1 MRKFLSLLL
10 MLCVATCAFTVQ
22 SCSDDDEP
30 AAPWVPETVK
40 PILTG
45 VVNTNGGVA
54 LAGATVS
61 VGGKTATTDATGA
74 YTITDLTAGTA
85 EVKVSMGAEYSE
97 KVGNVMLEDDA
108 IATFNAVLIKA
119 NTKTEVETNVADPTG
134 TSESGT
140 VDAVYST
147 ETPNAT
153 SDAAA
158 ATQTVS
164 VVVENKEEIFEDP
177 DDELILS
184 SSIDVTNTNTKAS
197 VGSGITSMTLNTKSG
212 KAPKKDVK
220 VAVKTDVKPSKI
232 THAGKEVTN
241 FEQAGDYFFFNTK
254 ELGTTNIYYE
264 ISSTSVKTSS
274 NPLSF
279 SQSVVSGPVT
289 STTVTY
295 TYQVGSQMNSS
306 AGGVLGQFV
315 TLIAGTSNVQSK
327 TGEVRIS
334 NVPAGVSAQISGSQ
348 AVTTTTY
355 SYSVA
360 STGSVSITN
369 YGAVSVQRTDNRQ
382 HTGGSN

>member
-1 MRKFLSLLL
+1 

-45 VVNTNGGVA
+45 VVSTNGGVA

-254 ELGTTNIYYE
+254 ELGTTKFYYD

-279 SQSVVSGPVT
+279 SQSVISGPVSSTNVSYSYHVGSSMT
-289 STTVTY
+289 STT
-295 TYQVGSQMNSS
+295 SL
-306 AGGVLGQFV
+306 LGQFV
-315 TLIAGTSNVQSK
+315 TLISGISTVQTK
-327 TGEVRIS
+327 TGEVSIS
-334 NVPAGVSAQISGSQ
+334 NVPAGVSAQISGYQ
-348 AVTTTTY
+348 YVTTTSFSY
-355 SYSVA
+355 SSVA
-360 STGSVSITN
+360 SISVSTTT
-369 YGAVSVQRTDNRQ
+369 YGAVAILRSDSRQ

>member
-1 MRKFLSLLL
+1 
-10 MLCVATCAFTVQ
+10 
-22 SCSDDDEP
+22 
-30 AAPWVPETVK
+30 
-40 PILTG
+40 
-45 VVNTNGGVA
+45 
-54 LAGATVS
+54 
-61 VGGKTATTDATGA
+61 
-74 YTITDLTAGTA
+74 
-85 EVKVSMGAEYSE
+85 
-97 KVGNVMLEDDA
+97 
-108 IATFNAVLIKA
+108 
-119 NTKTEVETNVADPTG
+119 
-134 TSESGT
+134 
-140 VDAVYST
+140 
-147 ETPNAT
+147 
-153 SDAAA
+153 
-158 ATQTVS
+158 
-164 VVVENKEEIFEDP
+164 
-177 DDELILS
+177 
-184 SSIDVTNTNTKAS
+184 
-197 VGSGITSMTLNTKSG
+197 MTLNTKSG

-327 TGEVRIS
+327 TGEVSIS